1 MARTCI
7 VLDDRLVKEGLK
19 VFKCR
24 SKRELVHLALTEL
37 LKGAKRKEILKLRG
51 LVHWDANLGELR
63 RSRLR

>member
-1 MARTCI
+1 MARTNI
-7 VLDDRLVKEGLK
+7 ELDDRLVREGLK

-51 LVHWDANLGELR
+51 QVKWEADLDELR
-63 RSRLR
+63 QSRL

>member
-1 MARTCI
+1 MTRTNI
-7 VLDDRLVKEGLK
+7 ELDDRLVREGIK

-51 LVHWDANLGELR
+51 QVKWEADLEELR
-63 RSRLR
+63 QNRL

>member
-1 MARTCI
+1 MARTNI
-7 VLDDRLVKEGLK
+7 ELDDRLVREGLK

-51 LVHWDANLGELR
+51 QVKWEADLEELR
-63 RSRLR
+63 QSRL